1 MLLHDSPTALAQP
14 SAMVRVDTT
23 LFSSHA
29 GPLGGGSHSLLALD
43 ARDATELTRGVRP
56 IHLPRATV
64 ASSFARPRSRFAVR
78 MWGAGCVGG
87 SRSDFSCLITPMPV
101 GCLMKCWSCRGDPW
115 AGVLVG
121 DGDGFACLCLVG
133 MQSQRA
139 RFCVNLRG
147 HEF

>member
-1 MLLHDSPTALAQP
+1 MLLHVSPTVLAQP
-14 SAMVRVDTT
+14 SAMVRVNTM

-29 GPLGGGSHSLLALD
+29 GPSGGGSHSLLVLG
-43 ARDATELTRGVRP
+43 ARDATELMRGVRP
-56 IHLPRATV
+56 IHLPWATA
-64 ASSFARPRSRFAVR
+64 ASSFVCPRSHFVVR

-87 SRSDFSCLITPMPV
+87 SGSSFSCLIAPMPV
-101 GCLMKCWSCRGDPW
+101 GCLMKCRSRRGDPW

-139 RFCVNLRG
+139 RFSVNLRG